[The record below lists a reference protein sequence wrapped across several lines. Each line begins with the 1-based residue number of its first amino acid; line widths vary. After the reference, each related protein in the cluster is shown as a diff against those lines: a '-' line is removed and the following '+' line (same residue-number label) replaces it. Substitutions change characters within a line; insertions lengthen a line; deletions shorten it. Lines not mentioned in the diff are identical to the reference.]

1 MTARCLVRAGPGAVT
16 SGADTKGQASNTG
29 GNDVHYELVDG
40 DYQIIVHVIEA
51 RDLKPV
57 DTENGTRALAVAVA
71 VAVAVAL
78 TLALALALTLTF
90 PLSLSLTPTP
100 SLSPTLSRAT
110 SWGRQ
115 RRRGCHQAS

>member
-1 MTARCLVRAGPGAVT
+1 MT

-57 DTENGTRALAVAVA
+57 DTENGTRALDVAVALAVAVA
-71 VAVAVAL
+71 RAVAVAL
-78 TLALALALTLTF
+78 PLPLALALPLALWAGTWVR
-90 PLSLSLTPTP
+90 
-100 SLSPTLSRAT
+100 RA
-110 SWGRQ
+110 S
-115 RRRGCHQAS
+115 

>member
-78 TLALALALTLTF
+78 TLALALALVLA
-90 PLSLSLTPTP
+90 PPRADANQPGADRGP
-100 SLSPTLSRAT
+100 SCELVGT
-110 SWGRQ
+110 
-115 RRRGCHQAS
+115 

>member
-1 MTARCLVRAGPGAVT
+1 MRAGPGAVT
-16 SGADTKGQASNTG
+16 SGADTKGQATGTG
-29 GNDVHYELVDG
+29 GNDVHHELVDG

-78 TLALALALTLTF
+78 TLALALALTLA
-90 PLSLSLTPTP
+90 LSLALALALALGLALALALALTIN
-100 SLSPTLSRAT
+100 LTLPLT
-110 SWGRQ
+110 LT
-115 RRRGCHQAS
+115 